1 MSIVQLGRFMAVL
14 ALVGL
19 LLAMTLVQRER
30 RDKLVVS
37 HSMPAAAVTN
47 PLRAELIRCKELNA
61 EVATAA
67 GCDAA
72 WARIRERFLG
82 YGRAENGTLRD
93 EMAPVP
99 EERGR

>member
-1 MSIVQLGRFMAVL
+1 MNIVQLGRFMAVL

-19 LLAMTLVQRER
+19 LLGMTLVQRER

-61 EVATAA
+61 EAATAA
-67 GCDAA
+67 RCDAL
-72 WARIRERFLG
+72 WARNRERFLG

-93 EMAPVP
+93 EMAAAP

>member
-1 MSIVQLGRFMAVL
+1 MSIVQLGRLMAVL
-14 ALVGL
+14 AVIGV
-19 LLAMTLVQRER
+19 LLAMTLVQQRR

-37 HSMPAAAVTN
+37 HSMPAEAVTN
-47 PLRAELIRCKELNA
+47 PLTELIRCKELNA
-61 EVATAA
+61 EAATAA
-67 GCDAA
+67 RCEAV
-72 WARIRERFLG
+72 WARSRERFLG

>member
-1 MSIVQLGRFMAVL
+1 MSLVQLGRLMAVL
-14 ALVGL
+14 AVIGV
-19 LLAMTLVQRER
+19 LLAMTLVQQR
-30 RDKLVVS
+30 RRYKLVVS

-61 EVATAA
+61 EAAAAA

-82 YGRAENGTLRD
+82 HGGAENGTLHN
-93 EMAPVP
+93 EVAAAPNV
-99 EERGR
+99 RGR

>member
-1 MSIVQLGRFMAVL
+1 MNIVQLGRFLAVL

-61 EVATAA
+61 EAATAA
-67 GCDAA
+67 RCDAL
-72 WARIRERFLG
+72 WARNRERFLG
-82 YGRAENGTLRD
+82 YGRAENATLRD
-93 EMAPVP
+93 EMAAAP

>member
-1 MSIVQLGRFMAVL
+1 MNIVQLGRFMAVL

-37 HSMPAAAVTN
+37 HSMPAASVTN

-67 GCDAA
+67 GCDTT

-82 YGRAENGTLRD
+82 HGGAENGTLHD
-93 EMAPVP
+93 EVAAAPNV
-99 EERGR
+99 RGR

>member
-1 MSIVQLGRFMAVL
+1 MRIFQLGRLMAVL
-14 ALVGL
+14 ALTGL
-19 LLAMTLVQRER
+19 LLTMTLVQQRR

-37 HSMPAAAVTN
+37 HSMPAASVTN

-61 EVATAA
+61 EAATAA

-82 YGRAENGTLRD
+82 HGGAENGTLRD
-93 EMAPVP
+93 EVAAAPNV
-99 EERGR
+99 RGR